1 MTLQHKIKLGDIK
14 MKTFWNKMGHKY
26 LQKIEVGTLNVTYP
40 TGERQTYG
48 NNSLPVVDITINS
61 SDFFKRLTL
70 YGDIG
75 FAESYMDGDFD
86 TPMLNELVQL
96 ALLNSHKLGTKSED
110 YSKNRL
116 SNLFPFA
123 NRIKHLMRKNS
134 KTRSRKNISQHYDLS
149 NDFFKLMLDD
159 TMMYSSAVF
168 ETPEDDLHTA
178 QKRKIER
185 LAQKLRIK
193 PGAKVLEIGSGWGAM
208 AIHLAKEMNCDVT
221 TVTLSSEQKAL
232 CHERFKLEDVEK
244 KIDILLKDYR
254 DIEGTFDAIIS
265 IEMFEAV
272 GAEYF
277 DIFFQKCENLLKPSG
292 VLAMQVITIP
302 DQRYEAYS
310 KSTDFIQKYI
320 FPGGHL
326 PSVGKVLEVTS
337 QHTRLNLLHMEE
349 FAEDY
354 AKTLRLWGNN
364 FSAKIDDVKA
374 LGFDEYF
381 IRMWKMYLS
390 YCEAAFITR
399 NIGLVQMVFSRDQN
413 IDLNKGLVA

>member
-1 MTLQHKIKLGDIK
+1 
-14 MKTFWNKMGHKY
+14 MGKRY
-26 LQKIEVGTLNVTYP
+26 LSKIEVGRLDVTYP
-40 TGERQTYG
+40 DGQKESYG
-48 NNSLPVVDITINS
+48 GSDTPTASITIHS
-61 SDFFKRLTL
+61 GDFFRRLAL

-75 FAESYMDGDFD
+75 FAESYMDGEFD
-86 TPMLNELVQL
+86 TLNLTKLIEL
-96 ALLNSHKLGTKSED
+96 ALLNSHRLGTKSED
-110 YSKNRL
+110 YKKNRF

-123 NRIKHLMRKNS
+123 NRIKHIMRKNS
-134 KTRSRKNISQHYDLS
+134 KTKSRKNISQHYDLS
-149 NDFFKLMLDD
+149 NEFFKLMLDE

-168 ETPEDDLHTA
+168 EHEKEDLYTA
-178 QKRKIER
+178 QRRKMAL

-193 PGAKVLEIGSGWGAM
+193 KGAKVLEIGSGWGAM
-208 AIHLAKEMNCDVT
+208 AIYLAKEMECDVT
-221 TVTLSSEQKAL
+221 TVTLSKEQKAL
-232 CHERFKLEDVEK
+232 CHERFTKENVEEK
-244 KIDILLKDYR
+244 VEILLKDYR
-254 DIEGTFDAIIS
+254 DLEGSFDAIIS

-277 DIFFQKCENLLKPSG
+277 DVFFKKCESLLKPSG

-302 DQRYEAYS
+302 DQRYAAYS

-337 QHTRLNLLHMEE
+337 RHTRLNLLHMEE

-354 AKTLRLWGNN
+354 AKTLRLWDEN
-364 FSAKIDDVKA
+364 FSAKLSEVKK

-390 YCEAAFITR
+390 YCEAAFVTR

-413 IDLNKGLVA
+413 RELNRGLVA

>member
-1 MTLQHKIKLGDIK
+1 MGD
-14 MKTFWNKMGHKY
+14 KY
-26 LQKIEVGTLNVTYP
+26 LNKIEIGTLNVTYP
-40 TGERQTYG
+40 TGEKSTYG
-48 NNSLPVVDITINS
+48 DGGLPVVNVAIHSGDL
-61 SDFFKRLTL
+61 FKRLAL

-86 TPMLNELVQL
+86 TPELQDLVKL
-96 ALLNSHKLGTKSED
+96 ALLNSHRLGTKSED

-116 SNLFPFA
+116 NNIFPFA
-123 NRIKHLMRKNS
+123 NQIKHFMRKNS
-134 KTRSRKNISQHYDLS
+134 KTRSQKNISEHYDLS

-168 ETPEDDLHTA
+168 EGAEDDLHSA
-178 QKRKIER
+178 QKRKIKH
-185 LAQKLRIK
+185 LAEKLRIK

-208 AIHLAKEMNCDVT
+208 AIHLAKEMDCDVT
-221 TVTLSSEQKAL
+221 TVTLSNEQKSL
-232 CHERFKLEDVEK
+232 CHERFALEDVED

-277 DIFFQKCENLLKPSG
+277 DIFFKKCETLLKPSG

-302 DQRYEAYS
+302 DQRYAAYS

-326 PSVGKVLEVTS
+326 PSVGKVLEVTT
-337 QHTRLNLLHMEE
+337 QHTRLNLIHMEE

-354 AKTLRLWGNN
+354 AKTLRIWDEN
-364 FSAKIDDVKA
+364 FSEKIDEVKA

-381 IRMWKMYLS
+381 IRMWKMYLN

>member
-1 MTLQHKIKLGDIK
+1 MNRMWI
-14 MKTFWNKMGHKY
+14 NMGKRY
-26 LQKIEVGTLNVTYP
+26 LSKIEIGTLDVTYP
-40 TGERQTYG
+40 DGSVASYG
-48 NNSLPVVDITINS
+48 DGGKPKVGIAIHSG
-61 SDFFKRLTL
+61 DFFRRLAL

-75 FAESYMDGDFD
+75 FAESYMDGEFD
-86 TPMLNELVQL
+86 TTNLSALVEL
-96 ALLNSHKLGTKSED
+96 ALLNSHRLATKSED
-110 YSKNRL
+110 YKKNRL

-123 NRIKHLMRKNS
+123 NRIKHIMRKNS
-134 KTRSRKNISQHYDLS
+134 KTKSRKNISQHYDLS
-149 NDFFKLMLDD
+149 NEFFKLMLDE
-159 TMMYSSAVF
+159 TMMYSSAIF
-168 ETPEDDLHTA
+168 KSADEDLYSA
-178 QKRKIER
+178 QRRKMAH

-193 PGAKVLEIGSGWGAM
+193 EGAKVLEIGSGWGAM
-208 AIHLAKEMNCDVT
+208 AIYLAKEMGCEVT

-232 CHERFKLEDVEK
+232 CHERFSRENVEEK
-244 KIDILLKDYR
+244 VEILLKDYR
-254 DIEGTFDAIIS
+254 DLEGSFDAIIS

-277 DIFFQKCENLLKPSG
+277 DVFFKKCESLLKPSG

-302 DQRYEAYS
+302 DQRYEAYA

-337 QHTRLNLLHMEE
+337 RHTRFNLLHMEE

-354 AKTLRLWGNN
+354 AKTLHLWDEN
-364 FSAKIDDVKA
+364 FSSRLDEVRA

-381 IRMWKMYLS
+381 IRMWKMYLA

-399 NIGLVQMVFSRDQN
+399 NIGLVQMVFSKDQN
-413 IDLNKGLVA
+413 RELNRGLVA

>member
-1 MTLQHKIKLGDIK
+1 MDS
-14 MKTFWNKMGHKY
+14 FWNKMGDKY
-26 LQKIEVGTLNVTYP
+26 LKKIEFGTLNITYP
-40 TGERQTYG
+40 SGKSYTYG
-48 NNSLPVVDITINS
+48 NNDFPVVDVTVHSYN
-61 SDFFKRLTL
+61 FFKRLAL

-86 TPMLNELVQL
+86 TPMLSELVKL
-96 ALLNSHKLGTKSED
+96 ALINSHTLGAKSED

-116 SNLFPFA
+116 NNLFPFL

-134 KTRSRKNISQHYDLS
+134 KTRSRKNISDHYDLS
-149 NDFFKLMLDD
+149 NEFFKLMLDD
-159 TMMYSSAVF
+159 TMMYSSALFVDS
-168 ETPEDDLHTA
+168 EDDLYGA
-178 QKRKIER
+178 QKRKMKH
-185 LAQKLRIK
+185 LADKLRIK

-208 AIHLAKEMNCDVT
+208 AVYLAKEMGCDVT
-221 TVTLSSEQKAL
+221 TVTLSSEQKEL
-232 CHERFKLEDVEK
+232 CHERFSLEGVED

-254 DIEGTFDAIIS
+254 DLEGTFDAIIS

-277 DIFFQKCENLLKPSG
+277 DTFFKKCESLLKPSG
-292 VLAMQVITIP
+292 VLVMQVITIP
-302 DQRYEAYS
+302 DQRYASYS

-326 PSVGKVLEVTS
+326 PSVSKILEITTR
-337 QHTRLNLLHMEE
+337 HTRFNLHHIEE

-354 AKTLRLWGNN
+354 AKTLRLWDDN
-364 FSAKIDDVKA
+364 FTAKLDKVKA

-381 IRMWKMYLS
+381 IRMWKMYLN

-399 NIGLVQMVFSRDQN
+399 NIGLVQMVFTRDQN
-413 IDLNKGLVA
+413 IHLNKGLIS

>member
-1 MTLQHKIKLGDIK
+1 MKSFWIK
-14 MKTFWNKMGHKY
+14 MGKKY
-26 LQKIEVGTLNVTYP
+26 LSKIEVGTLNARYP
-40 TGERQTYG
+40 SGEKSRYG
-48 NNSLPVVDITINS
+48 DGSEPVVDITIHS
-61 SDFFKRLTL
+61 ADFFKRLAL

-86 TPMLNELVQL
+86 TPALNDLVRL
-96 ALLNSHKLGTKSED
+96 ALLNSHTLGTKSED

-116 SNLFPFA
+116 GNIFPFA
-123 NRIKHLMRKNS
+123 NRVKHIMRKNS
-134 KTRSRKNISQHYDLS
+134 KTRSRKNISEHYDLS
-149 NDFFKLMLDD
+149 NDFFKLMLDE

-168 ETPEDDLHTA
+168 EHNEEDLHSA
-178 QKRKIER
+178 QKRKIAR

-208 AIHLAKEMNCDVT
+208 AIYLAKEMQCDVT
-221 TVTLSSEQKAL
+221 TVTLSKEQKEL
-232 CHERFKLEDVEK
+232 CHERFALENVEE

-254 DIEGTFDAIIS
+254 DLEGSFDAIIS

-277 DIFFQKCENLLKPSG
+277 DVFFKKCESLLKPSG

-302 DQRYEAYS
+302 DQRYRAYS

-326 PSVGKVLEVTS
+326 PSVSKVLEVTS
-337 QHTRLNLLHMEE
+337 KHTRLNLLHMEE

-354 AKTLRLWGNN
+354 AKTLRVWDEN
-364 FSAKIDDVKA
+364 FSAKLDDVRA

-381 IRMWKMYLS
+381 IRMWKMYLN
-390 YCEAAFITR
+390 YCEAAFLTR